1 MDRAAIAEL
10 FTFTDHSWRAHE
22 DFRFS
27 FPERA

>member
-10 FTFTDHSWRAHE
+10 FTDHSWRAHE